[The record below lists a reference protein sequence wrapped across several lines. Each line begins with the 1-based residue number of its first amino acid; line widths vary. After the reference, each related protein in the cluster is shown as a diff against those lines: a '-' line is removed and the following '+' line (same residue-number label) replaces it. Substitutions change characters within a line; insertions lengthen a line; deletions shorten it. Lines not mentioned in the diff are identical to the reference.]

1 MEITQETV
9 AAAVNSVASARG
21 RGTLPNMMAFARA
34 LKQLGVK
41 VSLSQVIDA
50 ARSADLVDIA
60 DKQDFRALLRSNLI
74 LQKEDFPVFDMVFDC
89 FWREQSYERVPMET
103 LEIQGTPSESGAE
116 EGGDEEGLEE
126 AVAEAAAEENVPLEN
141 LEEFSIPTYSPQE
154 LLNSKDFS
162 EMGVEESRA
171 IARAILLIATKIAT
185 QISRR
190 KKIGRKGSTVDPRWT
205 MRRSMK
211 YGGEIVELVL
221 RKRRIKKTKVV
232 LLCDVSGSM
241 DCYSR
246 FLIQFMYGLQNELW
260 GVETFVFSTSLSRI
274 THLIRTKDIGNAL
287 EKISGSILGW
297 SGGTNIGRS
306 LHTFNRSF
314 APSMVTH
321 RSVVVII
328 SDGWDRGDVSLLERE
343 MQDLKRRCKKIIWLN
358 PLLASDNYEPLCKG
372 MQAALPYLDLFLS
385 VHNVNSLVA
394 LGRTLQKMVELRK
407 SIFDPRSSILDH
419 RRC

>member
-1 MEITQETV
+1 MDITPEAV
-9 AAAVNSVASARG
+9 AQAVSTFSSVRG
-21 RGTLPNMMAFARA
+21 RGTLPNLMAFGRA

-41 VSLSQVIDA
+41 VSLSQVMDA
-50 ARSADLVDIA
+50 SRAVEFVDLA
-60 DKQDFRALLRSNLI
+60 DKEDFRALLRSNLI
-74 LQKEDFPVFDMVFDC
+74 SEKEDFPAFDMLFDC

-103 LEIQGTPSESGAE
+103 LEIQGTPTESGAQ
-116 EGGDEEGLEE
+116 EGGEEEGLEE
-126 AVAEAAAEENVPLEN
+126 AVAETAATENLPLEN
-141 LEEFSIPTYSPQE
+141 LDEFSVPTYSPQE
-154 LLNSKDFS
+154 LLNRKDFS

-190 KKIGRKGSTVDPRWT
+190 KKLGRKGNVVDPRWT
-205 MRRSMK
+205 MRRNMK
-211 YGGEIVELVL
+211 YGGEIIDLVN
-221 RKRRIKKTKVV
+221 RKRRIKKTRVV

-274 THLIRTKDIGNAL
+274 THLIRTKDIANAL

-306 LHTFNRSF
+306 LHTFNRNF
-314 APSMVTH
+314 APSLVTH
-321 RSVVVII
+321 RTVVVII

-358 PLLASDNYEPLCKG
+358 PLLASENYEPLCKG

-385 VHNVNSLVA
+385 VHNVNSLIA
-394 LGRTLQKMVELRK
+394 LGRTLQKMVA
-407 SIFDPRSSILDH
+407 
-419 RRC
+419 

>member
-1 MEITQETV
+1 MEITPEAV
-9 AAAVNSVASARG
+9 AAAVGNFSSVRG
-21 RGTLPNMMAFARA
+21 QGTLPNLLAFGRA

-41 VSLSQVIDA
+41 VSLSQVMDVSRA
-50 ARSADLVDIA
+50 VEFVDLA
-60 DKQDFRALLRSNLI
+60 DKEDFRALLRSNLI
-74 LQKEDFPVFDMVFDC
+74 SQKEDFPVFDMLFDC

-103 LEIQGTPSESGAE
+103 LEIQGTPTESGAQ

-126 AVAEAAAEENVPLEN
+126 AVAETVATENVPLEN
-141 LEEFSIPTYSPQE
+141 LDEFSIPTYSPQE
-154 LLNSKDFS
+154 LLNRKDFS

-190 KKIGRKGSTVDPRWT
+190 KKLGRKGNVVDPRWT
-205 MRRSMK
+205 MRRNMK
-211 YGGEIVELVL
+211 YGGEIIDLVN
-221 RKRRIKKTKVV
+221 RKRRIKKTRVV

-274 THLIRTKDIGNAL
+274 THLIRTKDIANAL

-306 LHTFNRSF
+306 LHTFNRNF

-321 RSVVVII
+321 RTVVVII

-385 VHNVNSLVA
+385 VHNVNSLIA
-394 LGRTLQKMVELRK
+394 LGRTLQKMVA
-407 SIFDPRSSILDH
+407 
-419 RRC
+419 

>member
-1 MEITQETV
+1 MEITLEAV
-9 AAAVNSVASARG
+9 AAAVGHFSSVRG
-21 RGTLPNMMAFARA
+21 QGTLPNLLAFGRA

-50 ARSADLVDIA
+50 SRSVEFVDIA
-60 DKQDFRALLRSNLI
+60 DKADFRALLRSNLI
-74 LQKEDFPVFDMVFDC
+74 SQKEDFPVFDMLFDH

-103 LEIQGTPSESGAE
+103 VEIQGTPTESGAQ

-126 AVAEAAAEENVPLEN
+126 AVAEAVAAENIPLEN
-141 LEEFSIPTYSPQE
+141 LDEFSVPTYSPQE
-154 LLNSKDFS
+154 LLNRKDFS

-190 KKIGRKGSTVDPRWT
+190 KKLGRKGNVVDPRWT
-205 MRRSMK
+205 MRKNMK
-211 YGGEIVELVL
+211 YGGEIIDLVN
-221 RKRRIKKTKVV
+221 RKRRIKKTRVV

-274 THLIRTKDIGNAL
+274 THLIRTKDIANAL

-306 LHTFNRSF
+306 LHTFNRNF

-321 RSVVVII
+321 RTVVVVI

-358 PLLASDNYEPLCKG
+358 PLLASENYEPLCKG

-385 VHNVNSLVA
+385 VHNVNSLIT
-394 LGRTLQKMVELRK
+394 LGRTLQKMVA
-407 SIFDPRSSILDH
+407 
-419 RRC
+419 

>member
-60 DKQDFRALLRSNLI
+60 EKQDFRALLRSNMI

-126 AVAEAAAEENVPLEN
+126 AAAEAAAKENMPLEN

-154 LLNSKDFS
+154 LLNHKDFS

-190 KKIGRKGSTVDPRWT
+190 KKIARKGSTVDPRWT

-211 YGGEIVELVL
+211 YGGEIIELVQ

-306 LHTFNRSF
+306 LHTFNRNF

-394 LGRTLQKMVELRK
+394 LGRTLQKMVA
-407 SIFDPRSSILDH
+407 
-419 RRC
+419 

>member
-1 MEITQETV
+1 MEITPEAV
-9 AAAVNSVASARG
+9 AAAVGHFSSVRG
-21 RGTLPNMMAFARA
+21 QGTLPNLLAFGRA

-50 ARSADLVDIA
+50 SRSVEFVDIA
-60 DKQDFRALLRSNLI
+60 DKADFRALLRSNLI
-74 LQKEDFPVFDMVFDC
+74 SQKEDFPVFDMLFDH

-103 LEIQGTPSESGAE
+103 VEIQGTPTESGAQ

-126 AVAEAAAEENVPLEN
+126 AVAEAVAAENIPLEN
-141 LEEFSIPTYSPQE
+141 LDEFSVPTYSSQE
-154 LLNSKDFS
+154 LLNRKDFS

-190 KKIGRKGSTVDPRWT
+190 KKLGRKGNVVDPRWT
-205 MRRSMK
+205 MRKNMK
-211 YGGEIVELVL
+211 YGGEIIDLVN
-221 RKRRIKKTKVV
+221 RKRRIKKTRVV

-274 THLIRTKDIGNAL
+274 THLIRTKDIANAL

-306 LHTFNRSF
+306 LHTFNRNF

-321 RSVVVII
+321 RTVVVVI

-358 PLLASDNYEPLCKG
+358 PLLASENYEPLCKG

-385 VHNVNSLVA
+385 VHNVNSLIT
-394 LGRTLQKMVELRK
+394 LGRTLQKMVA
-407 SIFDPRSSILDH
+407 
-419 RRC
+419 

>member
-1 MEITQETV
+1 MDVTPESV
-9 AAAVNSVASARG
+9 AAAVSHVASARG
-21 RGTLPNMMAFARA
+21 KGTLPNVMAFARA
-34 LKQLGVK
+34 LKELGVK
-41 VSLSQVIDA
+41 VSLSQVLDA
-50 ARSADLVDIA
+50 SRSADLVDIGEKA
-60 DKQDFRALLRSNLI
+60 DFRALLRANLI
-74 LQKEDFPVFDMVFDC
+74 SQKEDFPVFDMVFDC

-103 LEIQGTPSESGAE
+103 MEIQGTPTESDAP
-116 EGGDEEGLEE
+116 EGGDEEGGLEE
-126 AVAEAAAEENVPLEN
+126 AAADSVANEN
-141 LEEFSIPTYSPQE
+141 LQLDNLDEFTAPTYSPQE
-154 LLNSKDFS
+154 LMNRKDFS

-171 IARAILLIATKIAT
+171 IARAIMLIATKIAT

-190 KKIGRKGSTVDPRWT
+190 KKVGRKGNVVDPRWT

-211 YGGEIVELVL
+211 YGGEVIDLVH
-221 RKRRIKKTKVV
+221 RKKRIKKTKVV

-274 THLIRTKDIGNAL
+274 THLIRTKDIVNAL
-287 EKISGSILGW
+287 DKISGSILGW

-306 LHTFNRSF
+306 LHTFNRNF

-321 RSVVVII
+321 RTVVVII

-358 PLLASDNYEPLCKG
+358 PLLASENYEPLCKG

-394 LGRTLQKMVELRK
+394 LGRTLQKMVA
-407 SIFDPRSSILDH
+407 
-419 RRC
+419 

>member
-1 MEITQETV
+1 MEITPEAV
-9 AAAVNSVASARG
+9 AAAVGHFSSVRG
-21 RGTLPNMMAFARA
+21 QGTLPNLLAFGRA

-50 ARSADLVDIA
+50 SRSVEFVDIA
-60 DKQDFRALLRSNLI
+60 DKADFRALLRSNLI
-74 LQKEDFPVFDMVFDC
+74 SQKEDFPVFDMLFDH

-103 LEIQGTPSESGAE
+103 VEIQGTPTESGAQ
-116 EGGDEEGLEE
+116 EGGDEEGLEN
-126 AVAEAAAEENVPLEN
+126 AVAEAVAAQNIPLEN
-141 LEEFSIPTYSPQE
+141 LDEFSVPTYSSQE
-154 LLNSKDFS
+154 LLNRKDFS

-190 KKIGRKGSTVDPRWT
+190 KKLGRKGNVVDPRWT
-205 MRRSMK
+205 MRKNMK
-211 YGGEIVELVL
+211 YGGEIIDLVN
-221 RKRRIKKTKVV
+221 RKRRIKKTRVV

-274 THLIRTKDIGNAL
+274 THLIRTKDIANAL

-306 LHTFNRSF
+306 LHTFNRNF

-321 RSVVVII
+321 RTVVVVI

-358 PLLASDNYEPLCKG
+358 PLLASENYEPLCKG

-385 VHNVNSLVA
+385 VHNVNSLIT
-394 LGRTLQKMVELRK
+394 LGRTLQKMVA
-407 SIFDPRSSILDH
+407 
-419 RRC
+419 

>member
-1 MEITQETV
+1 MEITPETV
-9 AAAVNSVASARG
+9 AAAANSVASSRG
-21 RGTLPNMMAFARA
+21 KGTLPNLMAFARA

-41 VSLSQVIDA
+41 VSLSQVLDTSRSVDLIDI
-50 ARSADLVDIA
+50 VE
-60 DKQDFRALLRSNLI
+60 KKDFRAVLRANLI
-74 LQKEDFPVFDMVFDC
+74 LQKEDFPAFDMLFDC
-89 FWREQSYERVPMET
+89 FWRELNYERVPMDT
-103 LEIQGTPSESGAE
+103 MEIQGTPNDSQAP
-116 EGGDEEGLEE
+116 EGGDEEGGLEE
-126 AVAEAAAEENVPLEN
+126 AAVESVPKENVPLEN
-141 LEEFSIPTYSPQE
+141 LDEFSVPTYSPQE
-154 LLNSKDFS
+154 LMNRKDFS
-162 EMGVEESRA
+162 EMSVEESRA

-190 KKIGRKGSTVDPRWT
+190 KKIARKGNTVDPRWT

-211 YGGEIVELVL
+211 YGGEIIDLVR
-221 RKRRIKKTKVV
+221 RKRRIKKTRVV

-274 THLIRTKDIGNAL
+274 THLIRTKDIANAL

-306 LHTFNRSF
+306 LHTFNRNF
-314 APSMVTH
+314 APSLVTH
-321 RSVVVII
+321 RTVVVII

-343 MQDLKRRCKKIIWLN
+343 MQDIKRRCKKIIWLN
-358 PLLASDNYEPLCKG
+358 PLLASENYEPLCKG

-385 VHNVNSLVA
+385 VHNVKSLVT
-394 LGRTLQKMVELRK
+394 LGRTLEKMVA
-407 SIFDPRSSILDH
+407 
-419 RRC
+419 

>member
-1 MEITQETV
+1 MDVTPEAV
-9 AAAVNSVASARG
+9 AAAVSNVSSVRG
-21 RGTLPNMMAFARA
+21 QGTLPNLLVFGRA
-34 LKQLGVK
+34 LKELGVK
-41 VSLSQVIDA
+41 ISLSQVIDVSRA
-50 ARSADLVDIA
+50 VEFVDLA
-60 DKQDFRALLRSNLI
+60 DKGDFRALLRSNLI
-74 LQKEDFPVFDMVFDC
+74 SQKEDFSVFDMLFDC

-103 LEIQGTPSESGAE
+103 LEIQGTPTESGAQ

-126 AVAEAAAEENVPLEN
+126 AAAETVATENVPLEN
-141 LEEFSIPTYSPQE
+141 LDEFSVPTYSPQE
-154 LLNSKDFS
+154 LLNRKDFS

-190 KKIGRKGSTVDPRWT
+190 KKLGRKGNVVDPRWT
-205 MRRSMK
+205 MRKNMK
-211 YGGEIVELVL
+211 YGGEIIDLVN
-221 RKRRIKKTKVV
+221 RKRRIKKTRVV

-274 THLIRTKDIGNAL
+274 THLIRTKDIANAL

-306 LHTFNRSF
+306 LHTFNRNF

-321 RSVVVII
+321 RTVVVII

-385 VHNVNSLVA
+385 VHNVNSLIA
-394 LGRTLQKMVELRK
+394 LGRTLQKMVA
-407 SIFDPRSSILDH
+407 
-419 RRC
+419 

>member
-1 MEITQETV
+1 MEVTPENV
-9 AAAVNSVASARG
+9 ATAVGNYVSIRG
-21 RGTLPNMMAFARA
+21 HGTLPNMMAFARA

-41 VSLSQVIDA
+41 VGLSQVIDA
-50 ARSADLVDIA
+50 ARSTELVDIA
-60 DKQDFRALLRSNLI
+60 AKEDFRALLRSNLI
-74 LQKEDFPVFDMVFDC
+74 SQKEDFPVFDMVFDC
-89 FWREQSYERVPMET
+89 FWREQSYERVPMDT
-103 LEIQGTPSESGAE
+103 LDIQGTPTESKAEQQGGEE
-116 EGGDEEGLEE
+116 EGFEE
-126 AVAEAAAEENVPLEN
+126 AIAETMAQENVPLDD
-141 LEEFSIPTYSPQE
+141 LEELSIPTYSPQE
-154 LLNSKDFS
+154 LLNRKDFS
-162 EMGVEESRA
+162 EMGIEESRA

-190 KKIGRKGSTVDPRWT
+190 KKRARKGNIVDLRWT
-205 MRRSMK
+205 MRGSMK
-211 YGGEIVELVL
+211 YGGELIELVT

-274 THLIRTKDIGNAL
+274 THLIRTKDIANAL
-287 EKISGSILGW
+287 EKISSSILGW

-306 LHTFNRSF
+306 LHAFNRNF

-321 RSVVVII
+321 RTVVVII

-385 VHNVNSLVA
+385 VHNLNSLIA
-394 LGRTLQKMVELRK
+394 LGRTLQKMVA
-407 SIFDPRSSILDH
+407 
-419 RRC
+419 

>member
-1 MEITQETV
+1 MEITAETV
-9 AAAVNSVASARG
+9 ASAVNNVASARG
-21 RGTLPNMMAFARA
+21 KGTLPNMMAFGRA
-34 LKQLGVK
+34 LKQLGIK
-41 VSLSQVIDA
+41 VSLSQVLDA
-50 ARSADLVDIA
+50 SRSADLVDIGERS
-60 DKQDFRALLRSNLI
+60 DFRAMLRANLI
-74 LQKEDFPVFDMVFDC
+74 SQKEDFPVFDMVFDC

-103 LEIQGTPSESGAE
+103 MEIQGTPTESDAP
-116 EGGDEEGLEE
+116 EGGDEEGGLEE
-126 AVAEAAAEENVPLEN
+126 ATSEAIANENLQLEN
-141 LEEFSIPTYSPQE
+141 LDEFAIPTYSPQE
-154 LLNSKDFS
+154 LMNRKDFS

-171 IARAILLIATKIAT
+171 IARAIMLIATKIAT

-190 KKIGRKGSTVDPRWT
+190 KKIGRKGNAVDPRWT

-211 YGGEIVELVL
+211 YGGEVIELVH
-221 RKRRIKKTKVV
+221 RKKRIKKTRVV

-274 THLIRTKDIGNAL
+274 THLIRTKDIVNAL

-306 LHTFNRSF
+306 LHTFNRNF

-321 RSVVVII
+321 RTVVVII

-343 MQDLKRRCKKIIWLN
+343 MQDLKRRAKKIIWLN
-358 PLLASDNYEPLCKG
+358 PLLASENYEPLCKG

-385 VHNVNSLVA
+385 VHNVNSLVS
-394 LGRTLQKMVELRK
+394 LGRTLQKMVA
-407 SIFDPRSSILDH
+407 
-419 RRC
+419 

>member
-1 MEITQETV
+1 MEITPETV
-9 AAAVNSVASARG
+9 AAAVGNFSSVRG
-21 RGTLPNMMAFARA
+21 QGTLPNLLAFGRA
-34 LKQLGVK
+34 LKELGVK
-41 VSLSQVIDA
+41 VSLSQVIDVSRA
-50 ARSADLVDIA
+50 VEFVDLA
-60 DKQDFRALLRSNLI
+60 DKGDFRALLRSNLI
-74 LQKEDFPVFDMVFDC
+74 SQKEDFPVFDMLFDC

-103 LEIQGTPSESGAE
+103 LEIQETPTESGAQ

-126 AVAEAAAEENVPLEN
+126 AVAETVATENVPPEN
-141 LEEFSIPTYSPQE
+141 LDEFSVPTYSPQE
-154 LLNSKDFS
+154 LLNRKDFS

-190 KKIGRKGSTVDPRWT
+190 KKLGRKGNVVDPRWT
-205 MRRSMK
+205 MRRNMK
-211 YGGEIVELVL
+211 YGGEIIDLVN
-221 RKRRIKKTKVV
+221 RKRRIKKTRVV

-274 THLIRTKDIGNAL
+274 THLIRTKDIANAL

-306 LHTFNRSF
+306 LHTFNRNF

-321 RSVVVII
+321 RTVVVII

-385 VHNVNSLVA
+385 VHNVNSLIA
-394 LGRTLQKMVELRK
+394 LGRTLQKMVA
-407 SIFDPRSSILDH
+407 
-419 RRC
+419 

>member
-1 MEITQETV
+1 
-9 AAAVNSVASARG
+9 
-21 RGTLPNMMAFARA
+21 MAFGRA
-34 LKQLGVK
+34 LKHLGVK
-41 VSLSQVIDA
+41 VSLSQLLDA

-60 DKQDFRALLRSNLI
+60 ERGDFRALLRANLI
-74 LQKEDFPVFDMVFDC
+74 SQKEDFPVFDMLFDC

-103 LEIQGTPSESGAE
+103 MDIQGTPTESQAP
-116 EGGDEEGLEE
+116 EGGDEEGGMEE
-126 AVAEAAAEENVPLEN
+126 AATEAIANENLPLEN
-141 LEEFSIPTYSPQE
+141 LDEFAVPTYSAQE
-154 LLNSKDFS
+154 LMNRKDFS
-162 EMGVEESRA
+162 EMGTEESRA

-190 KKIGRKGSTVDPRWT
+190 KKIGRKGPVIDPRTT

-211 YGGEIVELVL
+211 FGGEVIEMSH

-274 THLIRTKDIGNAL
+274 THLIRTKNIVDAL
-287 EKISGSILGW
+287 DKISGTILGW

-306 LHTFNRSF
+306 LHTFNRNF

-321 RSVVVII
+321 RTVVVII

-343 MQDLKRRCKKIIWLN
+343 MQDIKRRAKKIIWLN
-358 PLLASDNYEPLCKG
+358 PLLASENYEPLCKG
-372 MQAALPYLDLFLS
+372 MQAALPYLDMFLVGAQRQQS
-385 VHNVNSLVA
+385 GVRWA
-394 LGRTLQKMVELRK
+394 G
-407 SIFDPRSSILDH
+407 PC
-419 RRC
+419 RRWWRD

>member
-1 MEITQETV
+1 MEATPETI
-9 AAAVNSVASARG
+9 AAAVNNFSSVRG
-21 RGTLPNMMAFARA
+21 QGTLPNLMAFART

-41 VSLSQVIDA
+41 VGLSQVIDA
-50 ARSADLVDIA
+50 SRAVQFVDMA
-60 DKQDFRALLRSNLI
+60 DKSDFRALLRSNLI
-74 LQKEDFPVFDMVFDC
+74 SQKEDFPIFEMVFDC
-89 FWREQSYERVPMET
+89 FWREQAYERIPMET
-103 LEIQGTPSESGAE
+103 LEIQGTPTESGAQ

-126 AVAEAAAEENVPLEN
+126 AIADTMTTENAPLEN
-141 LEEFSIPTYSPQE
+141 LDEFSVPTYSPQE
-154 LLNSKDFS
+154 LLNRKDFS

-171 IARAILLIATKIAT
+171 IARAILLIANKIAT

-190 KKIGRKGSTVDPRWT
+190 KKRARKGNVVDPRRT
-205 MRRSMK
+205 MRNSMK
-211 YGGEIVELVL
+211 YGGEIIDLVN

-274 THLIRTKDIGNAL
+274 THLIRTKDITNAL

-306 LHTFNRSF
+306 LHTFNRNF

-321 RSVVVII
+321 RTVVVII

-343 MQDLKRRCKKIIWLN
+343 MQDLKRRGKKIIWLN

-385 VHNVNSLVA
+385 VHNVNSLIA
-394 LGRTLQKMVELRK
+394 LGRTLQKMVA
-407 SIFDPRSSILDH
+407 
-419 RRC
+419 

>member
-9 AAAVNSVASARG
+9 AAAVNSVAAVRG

-60 DKQDFRALLRSNLI
+60 EKQDFRALLRSNLI
-74 LQKEDFPVFDMVFDC
+74 LQKEDFPVFDMVFDS

-103 LEIQGTPSESGAE
+103 LEIQGTPTESGAE
-116 EGGDEEGLEE
+116 QGGDEEGLEE
-126 AVAEAAAEENVPLEN
+126 AVAEASAQENVPLEN
-141 LEEFSIPTYSPQE
+141 LDEFSIPTYSPQE
-154 LLNSKDFS
+154 LLNRKDFS

-190 KKIGRKGSTVDPRWT
+190 KKIGRKGHTVDPRWT
-205 MRRSMK
+205 MRKSMK
-211 YGGEIVELVL
+211 YGGEIVELVN

-274 THLIRTKDIGNAL
+274 THLIRTKDIGTAL

-306 LHTFNRSF
+306 LHTFNRNF

-321 RSVVVII
+321 RTVVVII

-343 MQDLKRRCKKIIWLN
+343 MQDLKRRGKKIIWLN

-394 LGRTLQKMVELRK
+394 LGRTLQKMVA
-407 SIFDPRSSILDH
+407 
-419 RRC
+419 

>member
-1 MEITQETV
+1 MEITPEAV
-9 AAAVNSVASARG
+9 AAAVGNFSSVRG
-21 RGTLPNMMAFARA
+21 QGTLPNLLAFGRA

-41 VSLSQVIDA
+41 VSLSQVIDVS
-50 ARSADLVDIA
+50 RSVEFVDVADRA
-60 DKQDFRALLRSNLI
+60 DFRALLRSNLV
-74 LQKEDFPVFDMVFDC
+74 LQKEDFPAFDMLFDC

-103 LEIQGTPSESGAE
+103 LEIQGTPTESGAQ

-126 AVAEAAAEENVPLEN
+126 ASAETAARENVPLEN
-141 LEEFSIPTYSPQE
+141 LDEFSIPTYSPQE
-154 LLNSKDFS
+154 LLNRKDFS

-190 KKIGRKGSTVDPRWT
+190 KKLGRKGNVVDPRWT
-205 MRRSMK
+205 MRKNMK
-211 YGGEIVELVL
+211 YGGEIIDLVN
-221 RKRRIKKTKVV
+221 RKRRIKKTRVV

-274 THLIRTKDIGNAL
+274 THLIRTKDIANAL

-306 LHTFNRSF
+306 LHTFNRNF
-314 APSMVTH
+314 APSLVTH
-321 RSVVVII
+321 RTVVVVI
-328 SDGWDRGDVSLLERE
+328 SDGWDRGDVSLLEQE

-358 PLLASDNYEPLCKG
+358 PLLASENYEPLCKG

-385 VHNVNSLVA
+385 VHNVNSLIT
-394 LGRTLQKMVELRK
+394 LGRTLQKMVA
-407 SIFDPRSSILDH
+407 
-419 RRC
+419 

>member
-1 MEITQETV
+1 MDITPEVV
-9 AAAVNSVASARG
+9 ADAVNKVASARG
-21 RGTLPNMMAFARA
+21 KGTLPNMMAFGRA

-41 VSLSQVIDA
+41 VSLSQVLDA
-50 ARSADLVDIA
+50 SRSADLVDIA
-60 DKQDFRALLRSNLI
+60 ERKDFRALLRANLI
-74 LQKEDFPVFDMVFDC
+74 SQKEDFPVFDMLFDC

-103 LEIQGTPSESGAE
+103 MDIQGTPTESQAP
-116 EGGDEEGLEE
+116 EGGDEEGGLEE
-126 AVAEAAAEENVPLEN
+126 AASEAIAQENLPLEN
-141 LEEFSIPTYSPQE
+141 LDEFAVPTYSPQE
-154 LLNSKDFS
+154 LMNRKDFS
-162 EMGVEESRA
+162 EMSVEESRA

-190 KKIGRKGSTVDPRWT
+190 KKIARKGAVVDPRST
-205 MRRSMK
+205 LRRSMK
-211 YGGEIVELVL
+211 FGGEVIELSH

-274 THLIRTKDIGNAL
+274 THLIRTKNIVDAL
-287 EKISGSILGW
+287 DKISGTILGW

-306 LHTFNRSF
+306 LHTFNRNF

-321 RSVVVII
+321 RTVVVVI
-328 SDGWDRGDVSLLERE
+328 SDGWDRGDVSLLEKE
-343 MQDLKRRCKKIIWLN
+343 MQDIKRRAKKIIWLN
-358 PLLASDNYEPLCKG
+358 PLLASENYEPLCKG

-385 VHNVNSLVA
+385 VHNVNSLVS
-394 LGRTLQKMVELRK
+394 LGRTLQKMVA
-407 SIFDPRSSILDH
+407 
-419 RRC
+419 

>member
-1 MEITQETV
+1 MEVTRETV

-21 RGTLPNMMAFARA
+21 KGTLPNLMAFARA

-41 VSLSQVIDA
+41 VSLSQVLDA
-50 ARSADLVDIA
+50 SRSADLVDIA
-60 DKQDFRALLRSNLI
+60 EKSDFRAVLRSNLI
-74 LQKEDFPVFDMVFDC
+74 LQKEDFPIFDMLFDC

-103 LEIQGTPSESGAE
+103 MDIQGTPADSHAQ
-116 EGGDEEGLEE
+116 EGGDEEGGLEE
-126 AVAEAAAEENVPLEN
+126 AAVESIPKEDLQLEN
-141 LEEFSIPTYSPQE
+141 LDEFAVPTYSPQE
-154 LLNSKDFS
+154 LMNRKDFS

-190 KKIGRKGSTVDPRWT
+190 KKIGRKGNTVDPRWT

-211 YGGEIVELVL
+211 YGGEIIDLVH
-221 RKRRIKKTKVV
+221 RKKRIKKTRVV

-287 EKISGSILGW
+287 EKISGTILGW

-306 LHTFNRSF
+306 LHTFNRNF
-314 APSMVTH
+314 APSIVTH
-321 RSVVVII
+321 RTVVVII

-343 MQDLKRRCKKIIWLN
+343 MQDIKRRCKKIIWLN
-358 PLLASDNYEPLCKG
+358 PLLASENYEPLCKG

-385 VHNVNSLVA
+385 VHNVNSLVS
-394 LGRTLQKMVELRK
+394 LGRTLQKMVA
-407 SIFDPRSSILDH
+407 
-419 RRC
+419 

>member
-1 MEITQETV
+1 MEITPETV
-9 AAAVNSVASARG
+9 GAAVHSVASARG
-21 RGTLPNMMAFARA
+21 KGTLPNMMAFGRA

-41 VSLSQVIDA
+41 VSLSQVLDA
-50 ARSADLVDIA
+50 SRSADLVSIA
-60 DKQDFRALLRSNLI
+60 ERTDFRALLRANLI
-74 LQKEDFPVFDMVFDC
+74 TQKEDFPVFDMLFDC

-103 LEIQGTPSESGAE
+103 MEIQGTPAESDAP
-116 EGGDEEGLEE
+116 EGGDEEGGLEE
-126 AVAEAAAEENVPLEN
+126 AASEALAQENLPLEN
-141 LEEFSIPTYSPQE
+141 LDEFSVPTYSPQE
-154 LLNSKDFS
+154 LMNRKDFS

-190 KKIGRKGSTVDPRWT
+190 KKIGRKGNVIDPRST

-211 YGGEIVELVL
+211 YGGEVIELSR
-221 RKRRIKKTKVV
+221 RKKRIKKTKVV

-274 THLIRTKDIGNAL
+274 THLIRTKNIVDAL

-306 LHTFNRSF
+306 LHSFNRNF

-321 RSVVVII
+321 RTVVVII
-328 SDGWDRGDVSLLERE
+328 SDGWDRGDVSLLEKE
-343 MQDLKRRCKKIIWLN
+343 MRDIKRRAKKIIWLN

-385 VHNVNSLVA
+385 VHNVNSLVS
-394 LGRTLQKMVELRK
+394 LGRTLQKMVA
-407 SIFDPRSSILDH
+407 
-419 RRC
+419 

>member
-1 MEITQETV
+1 
-9 AAAVNSVASARG
+9 
-21 RGTLPNMMAFARA
+21 MAFGRA

-41 VSLSQVIDA
+41 VSLSQVMDVSRA
-50 ARSADLVDIA
+50 VEFVDLA
-60 DKQDFRALLRSNLI
+60 DKGDFRALLRSNLI
-74 LQKEDFPVFDMVFDC
+74 SQKEDFPVFDMLFDC

-103 LEIQGTPSESGAE
+103 LEIQGTPTESGAQ

-126 AVAEAAAEENVPLEN
+126 ALAESVATENVPLED
-141 LEEFSIPTYSPQE
+141 LDEFSIPTYSPQE
-154 LLNSKDFS
+154 LLNRKDFS

-190 KKIGRKGSTVDPRWT
+190 KKLGRKGNVVDPRWT
-205 MRRSMK
+205 MRRNMK
-211 YGGEIVELVL
+211 YGGEIIDLVN
-221 RKRRIKKTKVV
+221 RKRRIKKTRVV

-274 THLIRTKDIGNAL
+274 THLIRTKDIANAL

-306 LHTFNRSF
+306 LHTFNRNF

-321 RSVVVII
+321 RTVVVII

-385 VHNVNSLVA
+385 MHNVNSLIA
-394 LGRTLQKMVELRK
+394 LGRTLQKMVA
-407 SIFDPRSSILDH
+407 
-419 RRC
+419 

>member
-1 MEITQETV
+1 MDITPEAV
-9 AAAVNSVASARG
+9 AGAVSSVASVRG
-21 RGTLPNMMAFARA
+21 HGTLPNLMAFARV
-34 LKQLGVK
+34 LKTLGIK
-41 VSLSQVIDA
+41 IGLSQVIDV
-50 ARSADLVDIA
+50 ARATDMVDIA
-60 DKQDFRALLRSNLI
+60 ARTDFRALLRANLI
-74 LQKEDFPVFDMVFDC
+74 SQKEDFPAFDMAFDC
-89 FWREQSYERVPMET
+89 FWREQAYERVPMET
-103 LEIQGTPSESGAE
+103 MDIEGTPIESNAQ
-116 EGGDEEGLEE
+116 EGGDEEGGIEE
-126 AVAEAAAEENVPLEN
+126 AIAESLAKENLPLED
-141 LEEFSIPTYSPQE
+141 LDEFAIPTYSAQE
-154 LLNSKDFS
+154 QLNRKDFS

-190 KKIGRKGSTVDPRWT
+190 KKLGRRGAVVDPRWT
-205 MRRSMK
+205 MRKNMK
-211 YGGEIVELVL
+211 YGGEIIDLVQ
-221 RKRRIKKTKVV
+221 RKKRIKKTKVV

-274 THLIRTKDIGNAL
+274 THLIRTKDIANAL

-321 RSVVVII
+321 RTVIVVI

-343 MQDLKRRCKKIIWLN
+343 MQDLKRRCKKLIWLN
-358 PLLASDNYEPLCKG
+358 PLLASENYEPLCKG
-372 MQAALPYLDLFLS
+372 MQAALPYIDLFLS
-385 VHNVNSLVA
+385 VHNLNSLIA
-394 LGRTLQKMVELRK
+394 LGRTLQKMVA
-407 SIFDPRSSILDH
+407 
-419 RRC
+419 